1 MFDSSSGN
9 DTSHAVPD
17 EIQDNCLFLHV
28 IFNVALHLFMKS
40 LSHFLNI
47 SLSKAFIAASQ

>member
-28 IFNVALHLFMKS
+28 IFNVAFYLFMKS
-40 LSHFLNI
+40 VSHFLNI